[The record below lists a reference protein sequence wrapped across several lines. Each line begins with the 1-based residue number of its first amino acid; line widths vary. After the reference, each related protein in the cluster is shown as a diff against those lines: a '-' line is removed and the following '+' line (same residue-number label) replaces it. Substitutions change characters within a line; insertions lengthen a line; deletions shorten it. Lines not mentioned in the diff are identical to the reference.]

1 MVVHDDRTRHNSAH
15 RRHGKPSAGSTGVAI
30 GGNPTATYSEE
41 VQPSTISFVLTDAS
55 NNVVPAIVSYD
66 PRTDV
71 VTLDP
76 DANLLPGTTYTATL
90 SGALDLAGNAMSSMQ
105 WSFTTAPAF
114 DITAPTVISMS
125 PASGATGVAILA
137 NVTATFSEEVQA
149 NTISLVLID
158 ANDNAVPAAVTYDPT
173 TETVTLD
180 PNANLSPATTYTA
193 TLSAA
198 QDLSGNVLTTLS
210 WSFTTAP
217 SFDSTPPA
225 LVSQGP
231 TAGSSG
237 VTITS
242 NVTATLSEQ
251 VQASTISFV
260 LTDASHTQVP
270 ATVSYNPATLTVTLH
285 PDATLLPSTT
295 YSATLAG
302 PSRPL
307 RQRAGNG
314 IMVVYDGRCS
324 EYNAALGVFT
334 NSGSRHTGVAVG
346 SDVTATFSEEI
357 QASTVNFSL
366 TDASN
371 NTVPAVVTFDPT
383 TLTVTL
389 DPSTNLAAGA
399 TYTAT
404 LSGAQDLAGSVM
416 APVTWSFTTLAGDRT
431 APTISAQ
438 SPAAGATGVLITS
451 PVTASFSKTVVP
463 STISFVLKNGSTTVA
478 ATVTYDVSS
487 RIVTLD
493 PTANLTPGATYTAT
507 LSGDQDLSGNTMS
520 PVSWSFTAVAANTT
534 APTVS
539 SQSPASGV
547 TGVLVAS
554 NLTATFSENVQPSTI
569 SFVLKTGSTTVSS
582 TTTYDVS
589 SRVVTLDPNS
599 NLSPGTTYTATLSG
613 AKDLWGNT
621 MTSTSWSF
629 TTAAADTTA
638 PTISTRTP
646 ASGATG
652 VLIASTV
659 SATFSEDVQ
668 PGTISFVLKTGS
680 TTVSTAVTYDVTT
693 RTVTLD
699 PNSNLASGT
708 TYTATLSGAQDLSG
722 NTMSS
727 SSWSFTT
734 VPAIAGPTVSA
745 QSPASGATAVVVA
758 SNVTATFSE
767 DVQPST
773 ISFVLKTGSI
783 TVPAAV
789 TYDIAS
795 RVVTLDPNANL
806 TPGTNYTATLSGAQ
820 DLSGNTMS
828 STSWAFTTVAADSAP
843 TASSLSPASN
853 ATAVVVASNVT
864 ATFSEAVIPSTIS
877 FVLKTGSTTVSST
890 VTYDVASRVVTLDP
904 NSNLSPG
911 TIYTATLS
919 GAQDLSGNTMVST
932 SWSFTTATA
941 DTTAP
946 TVSGQT
952 PANSATSVPV
962 DSVVKA
968 TFSEAIQLG
977 TLSFVLK
984 TGSTTISSTVSYDPT
999 TNMVSLTPNSN
1010 LATSTNYTAT
1020 LSGAQDRSGNVMS
1033 TVTWSFT
1040 TAGTLATPGVS
1051 SQSPAPNAILF
1062 PVANSLTATFNTSM
1076 SSSSFTT
1083 STFFLKDSSGNT
1095 ISSSVSYSTFNNTAT
1110 LNPNSNLTAGTT
1122 YTATLSGVRSSGG
1135 TTMATTTWSFT
1146 AGTADTTAPTAS
1158 SQTPANNATGVPIAS
1173 NVTATF
1179 SADVQASTISFVLK
1193 AGSTTIPT
1201 VTSYDV
1207 ASRVVTLDPSSNLT
1221 PGTTYTATLSGA
1233 KDLSG
1238 NTMTSTSWSFTTAAV
1253 DTAPTASSLSPASG
1267 VSGVVI
1273 ASNVTATF
1281 SKDVIPSTISFVLKA
1296 GSTTV
1301 PAAVTYDVTS
1311 RIVTLDPTANLTPGT
1326 TYTATLSG
1334 AQDVAGTTMTSTS
1347 WSFTTAT
1354 ANTTGPV
1361 ISSQTPTSGATG
1373 VLIASNVSATLSESV
1388 IPSTISFVLK
1398 NGSTTVGSAIT
1409 YDVASRTVTLDPT
1422 ANLAVGTTYSATL
1435 SGAQDVSGNTMSP
1448 VSWSFTTVAADIA
1461 PTVSAQTPASA
1472 ATGVLL
1478 ASNVTATLSESVIPS
1493 TISFVLK
1500 NGSTTVGSAIT
1511 YDVASHTVTL
1521 DPTANLAAGTTY
1533 TATLSGATDLA
1544 GNAVTSTSWSF
1555 TTVTVNTTTPTVST
1569 QSPGSG
1575 ASGVPI
1581 VSRVTATFSESVIP
1595 GTISFVLKNG
1605 STTLPAAVTYD
1616 VASQTVTLD
1625 PTANLAP
1632 GTTYTATLSGAQD
1645 LWGNTMASTSW
1656 SFTTEAANTTAP
1668 VVTAQTPVSGATGV
1682 AAGSNV
1688 TATFSEDVLAST
1700 ISFVLK
1706 NGSSPVS
1713 AAVTYDPI
1721 SRTVTLDPNVNLA
1734 QSTTYTAT
1742 LSAAQDL
1749 YGNVMSTLSW
1759 TFTTAAGDT
1768 TAPTL
1773 ISETPAPAT
1782 SGIAITTLV
1791 TATFS
1796 EDVQASTISFTL
1808 QNGSTIVPGTVSYDS
1823 PSRTVTLGPGTNLV
1837 PGTSYTAILSGA
1849 QDLSGNVM
1857 APVSWTFTTA
1867 VASTNTTPP
1876 SVVATESGFR
1886 CDGNRSR
1893 HRLDGDVQRGCPGKH
1908 D

>member
-1 MVVHDDRTRHNSAH
+1 M
-15 RRHGKPSAGSTGVAI
+15 
-30 GGNPTATYSEE
+30 
-41 VQPSTISFVLTDAS
+41 
-55 NNVVPAIVSYD
+55 
-66 PRTDV
+66 
-71 VTLDP
+71 
-76 DANLLPGTTYTATL
+76 
-90 SGALDLAGNAMSSMQ
+90 
-105 WSFTTAPAF
+105 
-114 DITAPTVISMS
+114 
-125 PASGATGVAILA
+125 
-137 NVTATFSEEVQA
+137 
-149 NTISLVLID
+149 
-158 ANDNAVPAAVTYDPT
+158 
-173 TETVTLD
+173 
-180 PNANLSPATTYTA
+180 
-193 TLSAA
+193 
-198 QDLSGNVLTTLS
+198 
-210 WSFTTAP
+210 
-217 SFDSTPPA
+217 
-225 LVSQGP
+225 
-231 TAGSSG
+231 
-237 VTITS
+237 
-242 NVTATLSEQ
+242 TATLSE
-251 VQASTISFV
+251 
-260 LTDASHTQVP
+260 D
-270 ATVSYNPATLTVTLH
+270 
-285 PDATLLPSTT
+285 
-295 YSATLAG
+295 
-302 PSRPL
+302 
-307 RQRAGNG
+307 
-314 IMVVYDGRCS
+314 
-324 EYNAALGVFT
+324 
-334 NSGSRHTGVAVG
+334 
-346 SDVTATFSEEI
+346 
-357 QASTVNFSL
+357 
-366 TDASN
+366 
-371 NTVPAVVTFDPT
+371 
-383 TLTVTL
+383 
-389 DPSTNLAAGA
+389 
-399 TYTAT
+399 
-404 LSGAQDLAGSVM
+404 
-416 APVTWSFTTLAGDRT
+416 
-431 APTISAQ
+431 
-438 SPAAGATGVLITS
+438 
-451 PVTASFSKTVVP
+451 VVP
-463 STISFVLKNGSTTVA
+463 STISFVLKNGSTTVSSV
-478 ATVTYDVSS
+478 VTYDVSS
-487 RIVTLD
+487 RT
-493 PTANLTPGATYTAT
+493 
-507 LSGDQDLSGNTMS
+507 
-520 PVSWSFTAVAANTT
+520 
-534 APTVS
+534 
-539 SQSPASGV
+539 
-547 TGVLVAS
+547 
-554 NLTATFSENVQPSTI
+554 
-569 SFVLKTGSTTVSS
+569 
-582 TTTYDVS
+582 
-589 SRVVTLDPNS
+589 VTLDPNS
-599 NLSPGTTYTATLSG
+599 NLATGTTYTATLSG
-613 AKDLWGNT
+613 AQDLAGNT

-629 TTAAADTTA
+629 TTVPATTA
-638 PTISTRTP
+638 PTVSAQSP

-680 TTVSTAVTYDVTT
+680 TTVSAAVTYDVTT

-1555 TTVTVNTTTPTVST
+1555 TTVAADTAPTVSA

-1575 ASGVPI
+1575 ATGVPI
-1581 VSRVTATFSESVIP
+1581 ASTVTAVLSESVIPSTISFVIKNGSTTIASAESYDLASHTVTLDPSANLAAGTTYTVTLSGAQDLSGTAMAATSWSFTTSAADTTAPTVSVRTPASGATGVPVGSVVTATFSETVQAT
-1595 GTISFVLKNG
+1595 TISFVLKNG
-1605 STTLPAAVTYD
+1605 SNTVSSTVTYD
-1616 VASQTVTLD
+1616 PTSNTVTLD
-1625 PTANLAP
+1625 PAANLAP
-1632 GTTYTATLSGAQD
+1632 STTYTVTLSGAQD
-1645 LWGNTMASTSW
+1645 LSGNTMTSTSW
-1656 SFTTEAANTTAP
+1656 SFTTATA
-1668 VVTAQTPVSGATGV
+1668 
-1682 AAGSNV
+1682 
-1688 TATFSEDVLAST
+1688 
-1700 ISFVLK
+1700 
-1706 NGSSPVS
+1706 
-1713 AAVTYDPI
+1713 
-1721 SRTVTLDPNVNLA
+1721 
-1734 QSTTYTAT
+1734 
-1742 LSAAQDL
+1742 
-1749 YGNVMSTLSW
+1749 
-1759 TFTTAAGDT
+1759 DT
-1768 TAPTL
+1768 TAPTVTAP
-1773 ISETPAPAT
+1773 SPANGAIGVQLT
-1782 SGIAITTLV
+1782 SLV

-1796 EDVQASTISFTL
+1796 EDVQASTINFVLKT
-1808 QNGSTIVPGTVSYDS
+1808 GSTTVPATMLYDASSRIVTLDPAANLNPATIY
-1823 PSRTVTLGPGTNLV
+1823 TVTL
-1837 PGTSYTAILSGA
+1837 SGA
-1849 QDLSGNVM
+1849 EDLSGNTM
-1857 APVSWTFTTA
+1857 TSTSWSFTTKA
-1867 VASTNTTPP
+1867 ADITAPTVTAAKPVREYDGYN
-1876 SVVATESGFR
+1876 R
-1886 CDGNRSR
+1886 CRQRVGQ
-1893 HRLDGDVQRGCPGKH
+1893 LQRGCPGGH
-1908 D
+1908 DQFRADRSLQ